1 MTQRGRPPRT
11 IRKRGAIAAAS
22 VRRTPAPGERLAFR
36 VDPWTRR
43 VIRPLLISA
52 LATSLAVGLLV
63 LVQISNPD
71 EPWLGVALL
80 CWFAALEGTY
90 TTAWLNNPDSHGVDR
105 IAYRAAEVLLLI
117 VLARLYSW
125 VLFGQGIPSP
135 EEMRLF
141 LTAPLSLFAVGGFF
155 TTTVV
160 TLIAWWMA
168 VYTSRLFTRLDVSVY
183 EVQFYTLSLAEQK
196 DKADDRPIQT
206 ARDVLLR
213 QYLSLWL
220 TVGMLMVILTA
231 LSTFEV
237 NQFLTVN
244 NPFEFTRL
252 GLRPA
257 MLYALLAYFL
267 AGLWLLSH
275 GRLLR
280 MNARWLMDGVSKEP
294 SLERGWQRS
303 SLVVLLAIALLTA
316 FLPIG
321 STLAISRI
329 LTIGLSGITYVM
341 GLVFS
346 FLASL
351 FAALLTG
358 LSPDAEQ
365 LTPQPTLPA
374 PTPVATPVAQPPP
387 PALPPNPFFSM
398 IISSAFWALIIA
410 IIIGSLLFFLRERGY
425 RIDRTRLGE
434 YRLVATIWLRDLWTK
449 LTGRYKSVRR
459 LLRDRL
465 GEAGVNLS
473 TPKESPLP
481 RPRLFRLN
489 ALSPRDQIR
498 YYYLA
503 LVRRAGEHG
512 VSRGPN
518 ETPLEYI
525 QELKG
530 VWPEA
535 EDDLQGLTGGFL
547 DARYSRKP
555 IEAGDVNP
563 IKERWRRLKARLR
576 ARRLAE

>member
-11 IRKRGAIAAAS
+11 IRKKGAIAAAS
-22 VRRTPAPGERLAFR
+22 IRRVSAPGERLAFR

-63 LVQISNPD
+63 LVQINNPGQ
-71 EPWLGVALL
+71 PWLGVALL
-80 CWFAALEGTY
+80 CWLAALEGTY
-90 TTAWLNNPDSHGVDR
+90 TAAWLNNPDSHGVDR
-105 IAYRAAEVLLLI
+105 TAYRVAEVLLLL
-117 VLARLYSW
+117 VLARVYSW

-141 LTAPLSLFAVGGFF
+141 LTAPLSLLAAGGFL
-155 TTTVV
+155 TTALV
-160 TLIAWWMA
+160 TLIAWWLA
-168 VYTSRLFTRLDVSVY
+168 VSISRTFTRLDVSIY
-183 EVQFYTLSLAEQK
+183 EVQFYTLPLAEQK
-196 DKADDRPIQT
+196 ARADDRPIQT
-206 ARDVLLR
+206 ARDALLG

-220 TVGMLMVILTA
+220 VVGMAMVILTA

-237 NQFLTVN
+237 SQFTTVN
-244 NPFEFTRL
+244 NPFDFTRL

-257 MLYALLAYFL
+257 MLYALLTYFL

-280 MNARWLMDGVSKEP
+280 MNARWLMDGVAKEP

-341 GLVFS
+341 GLIFS

-351 FAALLTG
+351 FVALIMG
-358 LSPDAEQ
+358 LSPDSEQ
-365 LTPQPTLPA
+365 LPPQPTLPS
-374 PTPVATPVAQPPP
+374 PTPFATPASQTPP

-398 IISSAFWALIIA
+398 IISSAFWALMIA

-425 RIDRTRLGE
+425 RIDRTRLAE
-434 YRLVATIWLRDLWTK
+434 YRIVAATWLRELWEK
-449 LTGRYKSVRR
+449 VTGRYRLARR
-459 LLRDRL
+459 MLRERL
-465 GEAGVNLS
+465 SESGDNLAA
-473 TPKESPLP
+473 PRESPFP

-489 ALSPRDQIR
+489 SLSPREQIR

-503 LVRRAGEHG
+503 LVRRAGEQG
-512 VSRGPN
+512 VSRDYN
-518 ETPLEYI
+518 ETPLEYV

-530 VWPEA
+530 AWPEA
-535 EDDLQGLTGGFL
+535 EDDLQGITGGFL
-547 DARYSRKP
+547 EARYSRKP
-555 IEAGDVNP
+555 IAAGDVNP
-563 IKERWRRLKARLR
+563 IKERWKRLKAHLR
-576 ARRLAE
+576 RVD

>member
-1 MTQRGRPPRT
+1 MTRRGRPPRT
-11 IRKRGAIAAAS
+11 IRKKGAIAAAS
-22 VRRTPAPGERLAFR
+22 VRRVPAPGERLAFR

-63 LVQISNPD
+63 LVQINNPD
-71 EPWLGVALL
+71 RPWLGVALL
-80 CWFAALEGTY
+80 CWLAALEGAY

-105 IAYRAAEVLLLI
+105 TAYRAAEILLLL
-117 VLARLYSW
+117 VLARVYSW

-141 LTAPLSLFAVGGFF
+141 LTAPLSLLAAGGFF
-155 TTTVV
+155 TTALV
-160 TLIAWWMA
+160 TLIAWWLA
-168 VYTSRLFTRLDVSVY
+168 VSISRTFTKLDVSVY
-183 EVQFYTLSLAEQK
+183 EVQFYTLPLAEQK
-196 DKADDRPIQT
+196 ARADDRPIQT
-206 ARDVLLR
+206 ARDLLLS

-237 NQFLTVN
+237 RQFTTVT

-257 MLYALLAYFL
+257 MLYALLTYFL

-280 MNARWLMDGVSKEP
+280 MNARWLMDGVAKDA

-341 GLVFS
+341 GLIFS
-346 FLASL
+346 FLATL
-351 FAALLTG
+351 FAALIMG

-374 PTPVATPVAQPPP
+374 PTPFATPPPQIP

-398 IISSAFWALIIA
+398 MISSAFWALMIA

-425 RIDRTRLGE
+425 RIDRTRIRE
-434 YRLVATIWLRDLWTK
+434 YRIVAATWLRELWAK
-449 LTGRYKSVRR
+449 VTGRYRSARR
-459 LLRDRL
+459 LLRERL
-465 GEAGVNLS
+465 SEAGDNLAA
-473 TPKESPLP
+473 PRESPLP

-489 ALSPRDQIR
+489 SLSPREQIR

-503 LVRRAGEHG
+503 LVRRAGEQG
-512 VSRGPN
+512 VSRGHN

-530 VWPEA
+530 AWPEA
-535 EDDLQGLTGGFL
+535 EDDLQGITGGFL
-547 DARYSRKP
+547 EARYGRKP
-555 IEAGDVNP
+555 IAAGDVNP
-563 IKERWRRLKARLR
+563 IKERWKRLKARLR
-576 ARRLAE
+576 RVD